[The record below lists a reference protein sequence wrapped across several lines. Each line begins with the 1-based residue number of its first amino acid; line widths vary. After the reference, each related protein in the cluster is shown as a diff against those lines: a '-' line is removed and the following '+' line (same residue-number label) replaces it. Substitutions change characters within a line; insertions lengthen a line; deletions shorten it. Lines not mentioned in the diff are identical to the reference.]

1 MGAGHVMRCLALAQS
16 WHDQGDEVHWVTA
29 GTLGRLREQIAAE
42 GAPVSELHVHPGSAA
57 DADATARL
65 AAAAGARW
73 VVVDGYHF
81 DTDFRRRVRQAAPVL
96 QIDDFA
102 RSGEGGADLV
112 LDSSP
117 LVTPPEY
124 SRSEPGADLLLGVRY
139 ALLRREFR
147 DRRTP
152 PADTPPLA
160 SRLLVTLGGADAGN
174 QAERVARA
182 ALRLGGLEVA
192 VVAGGLNPHRKSLDA
207 LAVESGGRLAVS
219 HAATDM
225 ARRMAE
231 AHLAVAGA
239 GITAVELACT
249 GLPALLLIL
258 ADNQRPNA
266 RWAERDGFGRNLGEE
281 PPADAVAASI
291 AELIADPVA
300 RQEMAAAGRRA
311 VDGQGAERV
320 AMLLSGAA
328 VRLRPA
334 QAGDAELLHR
344 WASDAQ
350 TRASSF
356 HPAPIPWPDHQRW
369 LADVLEDESRWL
381 LIGLDRDD
389 RPVGQVRLDL
399 DREGATTISLSVA
412 PEHRGRGIG
421 TALIEASLRLARRSF
436 GRVVVHA
443 WIKPDNRASLVCF
456 ERAGFERLGE
466 ETVSGVPAYH
476 YHRRIGG

>member
-1 MGAGHVMRCLALAQS
+1 MGSGHLMRCLALAQS
-16 WHDQGDEVHWVTA
+16 WRDQGGEVQWVTA
-29 GTLGRLREQIAAE
+29 GTLGRLREPIAAE
-42 GAPVSELHVHPGSAA
+42 GAPINELGIDPGSAA
-57 DADATARL
+57 DAEATARL
-65 AAAAGARW
+65 AAAAGASW

-81 DTDFRRRVRQAAPVL
+81 DGDFRRRVRQAAPVL
-96 QIDDFA
+96 QIDDLA

-117 LVTPPEY
+117 LVTPPDY
-124 SRSEPGADLLLGVRY
+124 ARSEPGADLLLGVRY

-147 DRRTP
+147 EKRRP
-152 PADTPPLA
+152 PADTRPLA
-160 SRLLVTLGGADAGN
+160 SRLLVTLGGADPRN
-174 QAERVARA
+174 QAEQVARA
-182 ALRLGGLEVA
+182 ALRLVGLEVV
-192 VVAGGLNPHRKSLDA
+192 VVAGSLNPHRESLDA
-207 LAVESGGRLAVS
+207 LAVEAGGRLAVS

-239 GITAVELACT
+239 GVTTFELACM

-266 RWAERDGFGRNLGEE
+266 RWAERDGFARSLGEE
-281 PPADAVAASI
+281 PPADTVAASI
-291 AELIADPVA
+291 GELVADPVA
-300 RQEMAAAGRRA
+300 RQRMAAAGRKA

-320 AMLLSGAA
+320 AMLLSGAL

-344 WASDAQ
+344 WANDAQ

-356 HPAPIPWPDHQRW
+356 HPAPIPWPEHHRW
-369 LADVLEDESRWL
+369 LAAVLEDGSRWL
-381 LIGLDRDD
+381 LLGLDRDD

-399 DREGATTISLSVA
+399 DREGALTMSLSVA
-412 PEHRGRGIG
+412 PEHRGRGFG
-421 TALIEASLRLARRSF
+421 TALIEAGLRLARRQL

-443 WIKPDNRASLVCF
+443 WIKQDNRASVVCF
-456 ERAGFERLGE
+456 ERAGFERVGE
-466 ETVSGVPAYH
+466 ESVTGVPAYH
-476 YHRRIGG
+476 YQRRIDG